1 MVWVYGGDFKE
12 GSPST
17 YSGRVIV
24 NQSVENNQPIVFVA
38 IAYRVGFFGWPFGA
52 EAAANGAGN
61 LGLKDITLALEWVQ
75 ENIWAFGGDNSQVT
89 VAGQSAGSVST
100 ALLFLNE
107 KQNLFRSA
115 VSKLLARNQTLT

>member
-17 YSGRVIV
+17 YSGRVII
-24 NQSVENNQPIVFVA
+24 NESVANGQPIVFVA

-61 LGLKDITLALEWVQ
+61 LGLRDITLALEWVQ
-75 ENIWAFGGDNSQVT
+75 EKYLSVWRRQFPSDYYGPIGGISLDG
-89 VAGQSAGSVST
+89 AADP
-100 ALLFLNE
+100 
-107 KQNLFRSA
+107 K
-115 VSKLLARNQTLT
+115 